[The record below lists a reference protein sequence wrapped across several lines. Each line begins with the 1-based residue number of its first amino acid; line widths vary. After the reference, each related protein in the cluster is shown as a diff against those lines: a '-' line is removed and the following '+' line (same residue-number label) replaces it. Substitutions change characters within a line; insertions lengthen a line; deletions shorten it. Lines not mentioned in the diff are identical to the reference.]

1 MTENCEK
8 KIEGKYTVHLKT
20 KESSDETSIEVDGET
35 NLLVA
40 LREEGIYIK
49 SSCGG
54 YASCSDCMVK
64 IVEGFDNI
72 NSPSFEETQ
81 MIGNVFHIT
90 KERLACQMKVC
101 GEVSVDI
108 SRHDEAADAAKINK
122 KNNKFRKNKPAV
134 VKKRSK
140 AEVDE
145 IMNERRQKRDEKEV
159 KRQSW
164 EKHWEK
170 EKDGLKR
177 GTGGGKRPKTFRT
190 DHLDD
195 DPDFKPK
202 VDPQSDSGQDPK

>member
-1 MTENCEK
+1 MSE
-8 KIEGKYTVHLKT
+8 KYTVHLKT
-20 KESSDETSIEVDGET
+20 KDSADETSIQMGGDT

-64 IVEGFDNI
+64 IVEGIDNI
-72 NSPSFEETQ
+72 NAPSFEETQ

-90 KERLACQMKVC
+90 KERLACQVKVC
-101 GEVSVDI
+101 GEVTIDI
-108 SRHDEAADAAKINK
+108 SRHDQTADAAKINQ
-122 KNNKFRKNKPAV
+122 KNNKFRKSKSP

-145 IMNERRQKRDEKEV
+145 IMSERQQKREEKEV

-170 EKDGLKR
+170 EKDGIKR

-202 VDPQSDSGQDPK
+202 TDPKTDK

>member
-1 MTENCEK
+1 MSDS
-8 KIEGKYTVHLKT
+8 KYTVNLKPQ
-20 KESSDETSIEVDGET
+20 ETSFKIDGDT
-35 NLLVA
+35 NLLSA
-40 LREEGIYIK
+40 LREEGIYVK

-54 YASCSDCMVK
+54 YASCSDCLVK
-64 IVEGFDNI
+64 IVDGLDNI

-90 KERLACQMKVC
+90 KERLACQVKVS
-101 GEVSVDI
+101 GEVTIDI
-108 SRHDEAADAAKINK
+108 SRHDQVADATKTAK
-122 KNNKFRKNKPAV
+122 KNNKFSKSKAP

-145 IMNERRQKRDEKEV
+145 ILNERKQKREEKEV
-159 KRQSW
+159 KRNSW

-170 EKDGLKR
+170 EKDGTKR

-195 DPDFKPK
+195 DPDFKT
-202 VDPQSDSGQDPK
+202 DSKKDTE